1 MADRIWKEFTPRCL
15 GTPINFFDP
24 SIPSMIKGCD
34 GEVEEKKEKE
44 DKNSENSSPLSLCQ
58 SIA

>member
-15 GTPINFFDP
+15 CTFDP